1 MAMGRVKWFDAKRH
15 FGFLISYE
23 RGEVFFHETEV
34 SEIDRPLGP
43 ADRVIFQVDE
53 GPRGP
58 VARRVFCVW
67 RAHELGAVDLAS

>member
-15 FGFLISYE
+15 FGFLISDE
-23 RGEVFFHETEV
+23 GGEVFFHESEV
-34 SEIDRPLGP
+34 SEIDQPLGP
-43 ADRVIFQVDE
+43 GDRVTFRLED

-67 RAHELGAVDLAS
+67 RAHELEAANLAS

>member
-15 FGFLISYE
+15 FGFLISDE
-23 RGEVFFHETEV
+23 AGEVLFHETEV

-43 ADRVIFQVDE
+43 GDRVIFQVE
-53 GPRGP
+53 MGPRGP

-67 RAHELGAVDLAS
+67 RAHEMGSAELAS